1 MLAVDF
7 IARWR
12 SADLTERAAAQSHF
26 RDLCDLLGEEPP
38 TTADPKGEWYA
49 FEKGATKTTGGEG
62 WADVWKRE
70 RFGWEYKSKGK
81 DLRAAF
87 AQLQRYAPA
96 LENPPLLIVCDLAR
110 FEIHTNWTN
119 TVSHTYEIGLEELA
133 DSRKLRW
140 LKWAFTD
147 PEQLKPGLTRQAL
160 TEQAAAEFARLA
172 QRLRDRGHLSQVV
185 AHFINRLVF
194 CMFAED
200 VDLLPGKMFG
210 RMLDGAARSPGE
222 FEALASSLFAAM
234 RAGGRIGFER
244 VDWFNGGLF
253 DDDNALPLTR
263 EDIALIREAAGRDWA
278 EIDPSIFGTLFERG
292 LDPDKRSQLG
302 AHYTDRDKIML
313 IVEPVIIRPWLA
325 EWAATRAE
333 IERLTRQAEIAGDL
347 DRAGRRGQAA
357 QRTRLLNEA
366 NTLYRGFLDRL
377 RAVRVLDPACGSGNF
392 LYLALLALKD
402 IEHRVA
408 IEAETLGLAREFP
421 RIGPEAVN
429 GIEIN
434 PYAAELARVTVWI
447 GEIQWMRR
455 NGFDVGR
462 NPILKPLDTIECRDA
477 ILNAD
482 GSEAQWPE
490 ADVVIGNPP
499 FLGTKRMFSTLGFD
513 YTNTLRRVYA
523 GRVSPFSDLVCWWFE
538 KAAEGIDGGALRRA
552 GLVATNSI
560 RGGKNRQVLDRL
572 AKRQTIFDAASDEPW
587 VIDGAAVRVSIV
599 CFARSDDSAAHAPR
613 LNGKAVSAIYSD
625 LTAETGPGV
634 GSDLTKA
641 SRLLDNR
648 SVAFVGTVKA
658 GSFDLGGDEA
668 RALLQLP
675 LNPNG
680 RPNADVLRPWANGS
694 DVVRRPQ
701 DRWIIDFGITLPVA
715 SAALYEKPFKIIVE
729 RVKPA
734 RLLVRRPRYRD
745 FWWLQA
751 EPCAGMRRSLKG
763 LGRFIVTPAMAKHRV
778 FAWLNGAVQPDHQ
791 LIAIGRDDDTCFGIL
806 HSRFNEAWT
815 LRLCTWLGVGND
827 PRYTPSTTFETFPF
841 PEGLTPNRPATD
853 YADDP
858 RAVAIAVAARRL
870 NELREAW
877 LNPPDLVERVPE
889 VVPGFPDRIVPVN
902 PKAAA
907 TLKKRTLTN
916 LYNERP
922 AWLDNA
928 HRELDAAVAA
938 AYGWPADI
946 SEEDA
951 LERLLDLN
959 RERAAAGR

>member
-1 MLAVDF
+1 MHAADF
-7 IARWR
+7 IAKWR
-12 SADLTERAAAQSHF
+12 TADLTERAAAQSHF
-26 RDLCDLLGEEPP
+26 RDLCDLLGEKTP
-38 TTADPKGEWYA
+38 TDADPRGERYA

-70 RFGWEYKSKGK
+70 CFGWEYKSKGK

-96 LENPPLLIVCDLAR
+96 LENPPLLIVCDLSR

-119 TVSHTYEIGLEELA
+119 TVSHTYEIGLDDLA
-133 DSRKLRW
+133 DSSKLRW

-147 PEQLKPGLTRQAL
+147 PEQLRPGLTRQIL

-172 QRLRDRGHLSQVV
+172 QRLRDRGHPPQMV

-234 RAGGRIGFER
+234 RAGGRVGFER

-263 EDIALIREAAGRDWA
+263 EDIALVRDAAARDWA

-325 EWAATRAE
+325 EWEMTKAVIVGHMEGVDKARA
-333 IERLTRQAEIAGDL
+333 RRPARQAEASRVYSAARRAEEASLRAARAALDL
-347 DRAGRRGQAA
+347 FIQ
-357 QRTRLLNEA
+357 
-366 NTLYRGFLDRL
+366 RL
-377 RAVRVLDPACGSGNF
+377 RAFRVLDPACGSGNF

-408 IEAETLGLAREFP
+408 IEAEALGLGREFP
-421 RIGPEAVN
+421 RIGPEAVK
-429 GIEIN
+429 GVEIN

-477 ILNAD
+477 ILNED
-482 GSEAQWPE
+482 GSEAEWPE

-499 FLGTKRMFSTLGFD
+499 FLGDRRMIGVLGER
-513 YTNTLRRVYA
+513 YVSALRALYGDRIP
-523 GRVSPFSDLVCWWFE
+523 GRSDLVCYWIAKGLDAIE
-538 KAAEGIDGGALRRA
+538 KRNVQRV

-560 RGGKNRQVLDRL
+560 SGGNNLPTLARVTDR
-572 AKRQTIFDAASDEPW
+572 ARIFEAWNDEPW
-587 VIDGAAVRVSIV
+587 VIEGAAVRVAVV
-599 CFARSDDSAAHAPR
+599 CFGRKESPYSIR
-613 LNGKAVSAIYSD
+613 LNGVHSAAIGAD
-625 LTAETGPGV
+625 LTVGLSLASVLPLQTNKGVSFIGTQKNGPFDVPGEMARFW
-634 GSDLTKA
+634 LT
-641 SRLLDNR
+641 S
-648 SVAFVGTVKA
+648 
-658 GSFDLGGDEA
+658 
-668 RALLQLP
+668 P

-680 RPNADVLRPWANGS
+680 RPNL
-694 DVVRRPQ
+694 DVVRPWTNGSGLVRRDE
-701 DRWIIDFGITLPVA
+701 DRWIIDFG
-715 SAALYEKPFKIIVE
+715 SDKSERDAALYEGPFQYVFE
-729 RVKPA
+729 HVRPT
-734 RLLVRRPRYRD
+734 RLHLRRQWHRTK
-745 FWWLQA
+745 WWLHGDPRPA
-751 EPCAGMRRSLKG
+751 LRRAVANAS
-763 LGRFIVTPAMAKHRV
+763 RFIATPRISKYRI
-778 FAWLNGAVQPDHQ
+778 FAWVNATVLPDSATVA
-791 LIAIGRDDDTCFGIL
+791 IARDDDTSFGIL
-806 HSRFNEAWT
+806 HGRFHEAWA
-815 LRLCTWLGVGND
+815 LRLGTSLED
-827 PRYTPSTTFETFPF
+827 RPRYTPSTTFETFPF
-841 PEGLTPNRPATD
+841 PDGLTPNRPAAE
-853 YADDP
+853 YALDP
-858 RAVAIAVAARRL
+858 RAIAIAEAARRL

-877 LNPPDLVERVPE
+877 LNPSDLVERVPE
-889 VVPGFPDRIVPVN
+889 VVPGFPDRIVAVS

-907 TLKKRTLTN
+907 ILKRRTLTN

-922 AWLDNA
+922 TWLDNA
-928 HRELDAAVAA
+928 HGELDAAVAA
-938 AYGWPADI
+938 AYGWPVDI

-951 LERLLDLN
+951 LARLLELN
-959 RERAAAGR
+959 RERAAAGK